1 MGAKASTSLPA
12 LPPVYVPPVYLS
24 ASRLPL
30 FYLSASRL
38 PVYIPS
44 TSLSVYLIF
53 LSTSQP
59 FCLSPVYLSIYLPF
73 HSSLNVTLRIAS
85 CLGMNHDKPNK
96 MNYAYQLTTHLTN

>member
-12 LPPVYVPPVYLS
+12 LPPVYLSSTSLPP
-24 ASRLPL
+24 

-44 TSLSVYLIF
+44 TSLSVYLVY

-59 FCLSPVYLSIYLPF
+59 FCLSPVHLSIYLPF

-85 CLGMNHDKPNK
+85 CLGMNHDKLNK
-96 MNYAYQLTTHLTN
+96 MNYAYQLTTRLTN

>member
-12 LPPVYVPPVYLS
+12 LPPVYLSSTSLPP
-24 ASRLPL
+24 

-44 TSLSVYLIF
+44 TSLSVYL
-53 LSTSQP
+53 
-59 FCLSPVYLSIYLPF
+59 CLSPVHLSIYLPF

-85 CLGMNHDKPNK
+85 CLGMNHDKLNK
-96 MNYAYQLTTHLTN
+96 MNYAYQLTTRLTN

>member
-12 LPPVYVPPVYLS
+12 LPPVYLSSTSLPPVYLS
-24 ASRLPL
+24 TSRLPL
-30 FYLSASRL
+30 YPSMYL
-38 PVYIPS
+38 VY
-44 TSLSVYLIF
+44 

-85 CLGMNHDKPNK
+85 CLGMNHDKLNK
-96 MNYAYQLTTHLTN
+96 MNYAYQLTTRLTN